1 MKKYLTIVIITL
13 LMLVSTAL
21 AQPNNWYVNFGFTC
35 EDLTYYR
42 NVQCEEDGFTTLFG
56 HIFEYRARSP
66 MYTYYLKDG
75 QVRVI
80 SWLTIGSGRVGAEM
94 YAYLGEPDSCRASVC
109 EWTRYEEA
117 LYWLVDDF
125 IYYEIDWTLLE

>member
-1 MKKYLTIVIITL
+1 MKKYLIIVIIT
-13 LMLVSTAL
+13 LVSTAL

-42 NVQCEEDGFTTLFG
+42 NVQCEKDGFTTLFG

-80 SWLTIGSGRVGAEM
+80 RWNYGTPQVWLYT
-94 YAYLGEPDSCRASVC
+94 YLGQPDSCRGSVC
-109 EWTRYEEA
+109 EWNRFEEA
-117 LYWLVDDF
+117 YYIFDSNEDT
-125 IYYEIDWTLLE
+125 YYEIDWTLLE